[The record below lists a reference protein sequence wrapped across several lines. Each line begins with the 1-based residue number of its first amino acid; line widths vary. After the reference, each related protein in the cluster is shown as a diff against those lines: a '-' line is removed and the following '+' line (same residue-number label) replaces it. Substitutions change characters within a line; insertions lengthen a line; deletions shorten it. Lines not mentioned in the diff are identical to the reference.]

1 MAIKT
6 EMLRY
11 FVEVAEAGNLATA
24 ARSLGRSP
32 AAVSMM
38 LKTLEQE
45 LGSPL
50 FLTDRKSHLTALGQ
64 FTLEVAKR
72 ELSRFDGTV
81 SDILNFADSGGGRLR
96 VAAIQ
101 AIAANLLPGVFSE
114 MHGEN
119 SSIQFDLADSSNS
132 VAINKVRSED
142 ADFALVN
149 DFMIIGKSNLK
160 SELVLSDRIGVLCA
174 RDSHLGRKENLYWSD
189 LANEQI
195 VAFDFCKRINEQGVK
210 KALANARMRS
220 SSAIT
225 IQSIVRTGEYVAPM
239 PELGGVSLPADLI
252 FRIPEGNEYFRTAYL
267 VWSENLVEN
276 DNTILF
282 REILY
287 KKIAELGM
295 SPTVEDGGV
304 APSGHNNGT

>member
-1 MAIKT
+1 MAIKI

-24 ARSLGRSP
+24 AINLGRSP

-38 LKTLEQE
+38 LKTLEQD

-50 FLTDRKSHLTALGQ
+50 FLTDRKNHLTALGQ

-72 ELSRFDGTV
+72 ELLRFDGTV

-114 MHGEN
+114 MHAEN
-119 SSIQFDLADSSNS
+119 SNIKFDLADVTNS
-132 VAINKVRSED
+132 EAISRVRSED
-142 ADFALVN
+142 ADFALLN
-149 DFMIIGKSNLK
+149 DFMIIGKSTLK

-195 VAFDFCKRINEQGVK
+195 VAFNFCKRINEQGVK

-220 SSAIT
+220 ASAIT
-225 IQSIVRTGEYVAPM
+225 IQSIIRTGEYVAPM
-239 PELGGVSLPADLI
+239 PELGGISLPTDLV
-252 FRIPEGNEYFRTAYL
+252 FRVPEGNEYFRNAYL

-276 DNTILF
+276 DNSILF
-282 REILY
+282 RTILH

-295 SPTVEDGGV
+295 LPKVENGDAMPTGY
-304 APSGHNNGT
+304 NNGY